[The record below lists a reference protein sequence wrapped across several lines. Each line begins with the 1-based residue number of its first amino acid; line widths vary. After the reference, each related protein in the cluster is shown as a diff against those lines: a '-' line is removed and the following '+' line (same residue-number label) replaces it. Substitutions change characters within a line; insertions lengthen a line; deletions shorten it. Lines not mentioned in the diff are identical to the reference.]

1 VIKIAWSGFV
11 IVNSKQW
18 RRSVHNCAQRYL
30 HIASAYHGLLRM
42 TVIMNWAHY
51 GVQSANLVAF
61 ELGSQ
66 PALVNPFAWNVR
78 GIWMG
83 SKTSETDKPES
94 QAVPARPVKL
104 TKRRREIYL
113 QAARLFVTKGFAA
126 TSMLFTLVSN
136 AMDDFDD
143 QVLHPA
149 SQETDAYK
157 RLMMALKLH
166 ISNVTRMDEYDGNP
180 MTRIADQVSGLSP
193 DRQTLIAQRKRRYLE
208 MLAGTLDE
216 LKMQGKLR
224 EGLDTRVAALSV
236 TMMILGINSW
246 RRPSGRLSKGKLG
259 AQVLNMA
266 LNSVLKPGVLEERHR
281 SSSKRPRSQ
290 T

>member
-1 VIKIAWSGFV
+1 
-11 IVNSKQW
+11 
-18 RRSVHNCAQRYL
+18 
-30 HIASAYHGLLRM
+30 
-42 TVIMNWAHY
+42 
-51 GVQSANLVAF
+51 
-61 ELGSQ
+61 
-66 PALVNPFAWNVR
+66 
-78 GIWMG
+78 MG

-126 TSMLFTLVSN
+126 TSMSDLAEAVQLTKAGLYHSISSKEDLLFTLVSN